1 MKVGKF
7 WAQNLH
13 LGRNGSPE
21 TLIDLGR
28 DSQWL
33 QDNHAK
39 NSNKEKLE
47 TKKRRIHISFQM
59 SPVMNEPFS
68 VWQALFSAK
77 PPHQQDDD
85 AKISC
90 FTTGPSRVLIGQW
103 PVILSSHWLVLV
115 SSSSTGNWRKFSRFC
130 VTMERIETGAPR
142 RVKWLEA
149 PSYKWKLII
158 IIPVSMMMSSIR
170 QWFSLP

>member
-33 QDNHAK
+33 QDNHTN

-68 VWQALFSAK
+68 VWQALFSAM

-85 AKISC
+85 AKISLLYNRTFPC
-90 FTTGPSRVLIGQW
+90 SDWSMPGNTELSLAGAG
-103 PVILSSHWLVLV
+103 VISIH
-115 SSSSTGNWRKFSRFC
+115 
-130 VTMERIETGAPR
+130 
-142 RVKWLEA
+142 
-149 PSYKWKLII
+149 WKLAEILQ
-158 IIPVSMMMSSIR
+158 VLCHNGENGNHS
-170 QWFSLP
+170 